1 MPNVELKQVAA
12 RAKAPKLL
20 AAVTDAEDRAI
31 TEAAL
36 TDRDAR
42 PLDEKRLARVQPA
55 STADAADLSR
65 RVRGRGRPTLDAP
78 KRLVSLRLDPEVI
91 DRFRA
96 TGPGW
101 QSRINEV
108 LREHLPP
115 GSK

>member
-1 MPNVELKQVAA
+1 MPNLEMKRVAA
-12 RAKAPKLL
+12 RAKARELL
-20 AAVTDAEDRAI
+20 ARTTDEDDRAV

-36 TDRDAR
+36 ADRDAR
-42 PLDEKRLARVQPA
+42 PLDEMRLARMQPA
-55 STADAADLSR
+55 SAANAADLGR
-65 RVRGRGRPTLDAP
+65 RIRGRGRPALDAP

-108 LREHLPP
+108 LREHLPE